1 MDLGFHHEPL
11 RACFFC
17 QSDSRLVRRFRGVC
31 NFASLDGNA
40 KRLEDAFALIFVDV
54 HAKGVV

>member
-1 MDLGFHHEPL
+1 VDLGFHHEPL
-11 RACFFC
+11 RARFFC
-17 QSDSRLVRRFRGVC
+17 QSDSRFVRGFRSVC
-31 NFASLDGNA
+31 NFASLDGDA

>member
-11 RACFFC
+11 RSGFFR
-17 QSDSRLVRRFRGVC
+17 QRNGGFVRSFWSVC
-31 NFASLDGNA
+31 NFASLDGDA